1 MRGSLRVLSVSVLTV
16 LIGAWP
22 TAGSARA
29 ASPAACTSLSHAH
42 IPGSFGPAAS
52 RATDLQRAFQC
63 LRASGTLPTKG
74 APASGNRFITFDPPG
89 STSTV
94 PSGITADGTIVGY
107 FLDAG
112 GVQHGFLRAP
122 NGRFTIF
129 DPPGSVMTEP
139 ASISPVGE
147 IAGTYC
153 DSAVC
158 GHGFVRAANGAFT
171 TFDAPDGQIPPSL
184 YNLGG
189 PPPGINPAGAVAGT
203 FDGSGPGLTGAHGF
217 LRTKD
222 GVFTTIDVAGA
233 SFTEV
238 LDINASGVIVGDFC
252 NPTTC
257 FTGFLRAPD
266 GSITPIRTPGGG
278 CGAESI
284 PTGIT
289 PGGAVVGQTST
300 PNCKVGLG
308 YLRMPDGTI
317 TRFGI
322 SGAST
327 FEALAI
333 DPATVI
339 TGYVVTDAFHGFQR
353 ARDGVIATF
362 DVPGSFGTVGFEI
375 NTAGVIVG
383 SSFDASGA
391 LHGFARLP

>member
-1 MRGSLRVLSVSVLTV
+1 MRLRVRVVSVSVLTV

-22 TAGSARA
+22 IASSAQA
-29 ASPAACTSLSHAH
+29 TSPAACASLSDARSR
-42 IPGSFGPAAS
+42 GSFGPASS
-52 RATDLQRAFQC
+52 RAADLRRTFQC
-63 LRASGTLPTKG
+63 LQASGTLPAQG

-122 NGRFTIF
+122 NGTFTVF
-129 DPPGSVMTEP
+129 DPPGSVMTQP
-139 ASISPVGE
+139 ASISTVGE

-158 GHGFVRAANGAFT
+158 GHGFVRAPNGAFT
-171 TFDAPDGQIPPSL
+171 TFDAPGGEIPNGL

-203 FDGSGPGLTGAHGF
+203 FFGAGPGLSGEHGF
-217 LRTKD
+217 LRTKN
-222 GVFTTIDVAGA
+222 GVFATIDVPGA

-238 LDINASGVIVGDFC
+238 LDINPSGVMVGDFC
-252 NPTTC
+252 NQTTC

-266 GSITPIRTPGGG
+266 GTVTPIQTPGIP
-278 CGAESI
+278 CGAGSI

-289 PGGAVVGQTST
+289 PGGAVVGLTGDAS
-300 PNCKVGLG
+300 CSLSLG
-308 YLRMPDGTI
+308 YLRMPDGTV
-317 TRFGI
+317 TTFGI
-322 SGAST
+322 PGALN

-333 DPATVI
+333 NPATVT
-339 TGYVVTDAFHGFQR
+339 TGYVFTDTFHGFQR
-353 ARDGVIATF
+353 ARDGVITTF

-375 NTAGVIVG
+375 NPAGVIVG
-383 SSFDASGA
+383 SYADASGA
-391 LHGFARLP
+391 FHGFARLP